1 MNKDYLSK
9 RVAKKLNV
17 SPGLVSMI
25 LTTSIEEIIRQMEMG
40 EKVSLVG
47 FGTFEAHERAG
58 FEGTNPL
65 TGERMFVEPRKTPV
79 FRASK
84 TLKKRINNDE

>member
-1 MNKDYLSK
+1 
-9 RVAKKLNV
+9 
-17 SPGLVSMI
+17 
-25 LTTSIEEIIRQMEMG
+25 MG

-65 TGERMFVEPRKTPV
+65 TGERMYVKPHKTPV